1 VVDLAPLVLNSLA
14 AQESTAACL
23 VSRCKPR
30 LNGERCAEEGLLK
43 GFSNRAGV
51 KPVILKIQ
59 LFEL

>member
-1 VVDLAPLVLNSLA
+1 LVLNNLA

-30 LNGERCAEEGLLK
+30 LNGERCAEGGLLK
-43 GFSNRAGV
+43 RFSNRAGV